1 MKLLV
6 LNWQDATN
14 PRSGGAEIHLH
25 QIFRRLVERGHRVDL
40 LVSRWPGAPERET
53 VDGMRVFRTGGRHSY
68 NLAAPRF
75 YRRHLTNRA
84 YDVVVEDLNKVA
96 LFSPFWLRRP
106 LVLLV
111 HHLFG
116 ATAFREASFPVAAA
130 TWLLEQPV
138 GRAYRGVPVQA
149 VSQSTADDLVS
160 RGLRPGDIRVIHNGV
175 DTGYFAPAEPRAE
188 RPLFVYVGR
197 LQRYKRVDVLVRA
210 FARLP
215 PGAELRLAGRG
226 SAADELR
233 ALAERLGVSDR
244 VQFLGYV
251 SEDTKRELFR
261 RAWANVFP
269 SPKEGWG
276 ISNLE
281 AAACG
286 TPSLA
291 SDAPGLRDSVRPGRT
306 GLLFPTGDVE
316 ALAALLRRLSGD
328 RSEVERLGTG
338 ARRFAERHTWERAAD
353 ETERHLRAV
362 AAPSAS
368 RREAEACPT

>member
-6 LNWQDATN
+6 LNWQDAVN

-25 QIFRRLVERGHRVDL
+25 EIFRRLVERGHRVDL
-40 LVSRWPGAPERET
+40 LVSGWTGATKRAT

-68 NLAAPRF
+68 NVAAPRF
-75 YRRHLTNRA
+75 YRNHLANEA

-96 LFSPFWLRRP
+96 LFSPLWLRRP

-130 TWLLEQPV
+130 TWLLERPV
-138 GRAYRGVPVQA
+138 GRVYRGVPVQA
-149 VSQSTADDLVS
+149 VSQSTADDLVA
-160 RGLRPGDIRVIHNGV
+160 RGLRPDDIRVIHNGV
-175 DTGYFAPAEPRAE
+175 DTGFFSPAGGRAD

-226 SAADELR
+226 SAAETLR

-244 VQFLGYV
+244 VHFLGYV
-251 SEDTKRELFR
+251 SEEEKRELFR

-291 SDAPGLRDSVRPGRT
+291 SDAPGLRDSVRHGRT
-306 GLLFPTGDVE
+306 GLLFPTGNVD
-316 ALAALLRRLSGD
+316 ALTALLRRLSLD
-328 RSEVERLGTG
+328 RREVERLGSG

-353 ETERHLRAV
+353 ETERHLHAV
-362 AAPSAS
+362 TTHPEL
-368 RREAEACPT
+368 RKEAEACPN